1 MQLLETQFN
10 SPKDAIISSNYE
22 NTSDEIISNEECK
35 KYLGKYN
42 LTDERILAIK
52 DNLIGIVD
60 SILNSYLEEFK

>member
-1 MQLLETQFN
+1 MQLFETQSN
-10 SPKDAIISSNYE
+10 NPKDVITSCDYKSN
-22 NTSDEIISNEECK
+22 NDEIISIEECK
-35 KYLGKYN
+35 KYLGKCN